1 MTTTNG
7 NIIVENIKVGDIHY
21 EFAYGCG
28 IKCEVINTLNNIPDS
43 RVAQGIELFWI
54 ESKRYLNTL

>member
-7 NIIVENIKVGDIHY
+7 NIIVENIKVGD
-21 EFAYGCG
+21 
-28 IKCEVINTLNNIPDS
+28 IPDS

>member
-7 NIIVENIKVGDIHY
+7 NIIVENIKVG
-21 EFAYGCG
+21 
-28 IKCEVINTLNNIPDS
+28 EVINTLNNIPDS